1 MRIRFDQGP
10 RGPGTCFKTPHRVIR
25 ADHPHQV
32 PAALEDLDAARA
44 AGGWLAGYASYE
56 LGYALEPKLA
66 SLMPDDRQLPLM
78 CFGVYDAPV
87 ARVGQLPAMA
97 TKTGLHDITPRWGF
111 DRYAAAFA
119 ALLLGPLQPFM
130 ASASIER
137 DPISTEQVIEKKD
150 RALSSGMR
158 SMTDTDMGEVTAQGV
173 NSNIAT
179 VQDIL
184 ANTLDTSDNGESTLS
199 TLGNLLMPAS
209 DLLDA
214 DVEMTDVTYADG
226 PRTTL
231 NADGSI
237 TVALPSHIGQLAFKN
252 VRVQGGE
259 GEHLGD
265 LFIKDIDL
273 SNVDVTIRLHN

>member
-1 MRIRFDQGP
+1 MHKRQEIQQKSRLGLLLINKGLITRSQLDQALKLQSETGMRLGEVLIDQGW
-10 RGPGTCFKTPHRVIR
+10 IS
-25 ADHPHQV
+25 
-32 PAALEDLDAARA
+32 E
-44 AGGWLAGYASYE
+44 
-56 LGYALEPKLA
+56 
-66 SLMPDDRQLPLM
+66 RQLNRSLKKQSR
-78 CFGVYDAPV
+78 Y
-87 ARVGQLPAMA
+87 
-97 TKTGLHDITPRWGF
+97 
-111 DRYAAAFA
+111 RYAAAFA

-237 TVALPSHIGQLAFKN
+237 GVALPTHIGQLAFKN
-252 VRVQGGE
+252 VRVQGSE

>member
-1 MRIRFDQGP
+1 MHKRQEIQQKSRLGLLLINKGLITRSQLDQALKLQSETGMRLGEVLIDQGW
-10 RGPGTCFKTPHRVIR
+10 IS
-25 ADHPHQV
+25 
-32 PAALEDLDAARA
+32 E
-44 AGGWLAGYASYE
+44 
-56 LGYALEPKLA
+56 
-66 SLMPDDRQLPLM
+66 RQLNRSLKKQSR
-78 CFGVYDAPV
+78 Y
-87 ARVGQLPAMA
+87 
-97 TKTGLHDITPRWGF
+97 
-111 DRYAAAFA
+111 RYAAAFA

-237 TVALPSHIGQLAFKN
+237 GVALPTHIGQLAFKN
-252 VRVQGGE
+252 VRVQGSE
-259 GEHLGD
+259 GAHLGD

>member
-1 MRIRFDQGP
+1 MHKRQEIQQKSRLGLLLINKGLITRSQLDQALKLQSEAGMRLGEVLIDQGW
-10 RGPGTCFKTPHRVIR
+10 IS
-25 ADHPHQV
+25 
-32 PAALEDLDAARA
+32 E
-44 AGGWLAGYASYE
+44 
-56 LGYALEPKLA
+56 
-66 SLMPDDRQLPLM
+66 RQLNRSLKKQSR
-78 CFGVYDAPV
+78 Y
-87 ARVGQLPAMA
+87 
-97 TKTGLHDITPRWGF
+97 
-111 DRYAAAFA
+111 RYAAAFA

-184 ANTLDTSDNGESTLS
+184 ANTLDTGDNGESTLS